1 MPEDAAQPTGRRHE
15 KYDRLIA
22 AAQRMPAIGMA
33 VAHPCDT
40 VSLESAVEA
49 AKLGFVKPILV
60 GPAARVRAVAKEA
73 GLDVARIEKDLNS
86 DEVKASL
93 EESFKL
99 AEKLGLN
106 GTPSYVI
113 GENVVVGAVGLAAL
127 KEKVNTARCGKATC

>member
-60 GPAARVRAVAKEA
+60 GPAARVRAVLDFLAQALRSERPRLKGGRPSA
-73 GLDVARIEKDLNS
+73 G
-86 DEVKASL
+86 AS
-93 EESFKL
+93 
-99 AEKLGLN
+99 
-106 GTPSYVI
+106 T
-113 GENVVVGAVGLAAL
+113 
-127 KEKVNTARCGKATC
+127 